1 MAHPYKMRGKE
12 LDLESGTRAPV
23 VFAAYKPPKPPIR
36 MKTLPRVL
44 FPFLKQGG

>member
-1 MAHPYKMRGKE
+1 MAHPYKMRGKI

-36 MKTLPRVL
+36 MTKLPAVL
-44 FPFLKQGG
+44 YPVLKKGG